1 MLNSIFKKTKKAFTL
16 VELSIVIGIL
26 VIIAFFSLDFL
37 LDTTS
42 RYSVDNSADN
52 ILQFFKKIQNQ
63 NQLYGIQGFS
73 TDDQTYYGIVFK
85 RGTGNTSSYYS
96 YKKINT
102 DILESFSLSNYL
114 YFSSLAENTT
124 TDVHFCANM
133 NFELPVDPFVS
144 SDSLSYLCDASGVLI
159 CDTNYT
165 ITIKSR
171 MNGYQKTIIIN
182 TDKNDYGCMPTVY
195 IQE

>member
-1 MLNSIFKKTKKAFTL
+1 M
-16 VELSIVIGIL
+16 
-26 VIIAFFSLDFL
+26 DFL

-42 RYSVDNSADN
+42 RYAVDNTTDN
-52 ILQFFKKIQNQ
+52 ILQFFKKVQNQ
-63 NQLYGIQGFS
+63 NQIYGIQGFS
-73 TDDQTYYGIVFK
+73 IDDQTYYGLVFK

-114 YFSSLAENTT
+114 YFSSLTENTT
-124 TDVHFCANM
+124 TNIHFCANM
-133 NFELPVDPFVS
+133 NFELPIDPFTS
-144 SDSLSYLCDASGVLI
+144 SDSLSYLCDNSGILI

-182 TDKNDYGCMPTVY
+182 TDKDDYGCKPTVY

>member
-1 MLNSIFKKTKKAFTL
+1 MQNHLFKKQKKAFTL
-16 VELSIVIGIL
+16 VELLIVIGLL

-37 LDTTS
+37 LDTSS
-42 RYSVDNSADN
+42 RYSVDNTADS
-52 ILQFFKKIQNQ
+52 ILQFFKKVQNQ

-85 RGTGNTSSYYS
+85 RGSGNTSSYFS

-102 DILESFSLSNYL
+102 DILETFSLSNFL
-114 YFSSLAENTT
+114 YFSNIAENTT
-124 TDVHFCANM
+124 TNIHFCANM

-144 SDSLSYLCDASGVLI
+144 SDSLSYLCDNSGILI

-171 MNGYQKTIIIN
+171 MNGYEKTVIIN
-182 TDKNDYGCMPTVY
+182 TDKDDYGCKPVIY